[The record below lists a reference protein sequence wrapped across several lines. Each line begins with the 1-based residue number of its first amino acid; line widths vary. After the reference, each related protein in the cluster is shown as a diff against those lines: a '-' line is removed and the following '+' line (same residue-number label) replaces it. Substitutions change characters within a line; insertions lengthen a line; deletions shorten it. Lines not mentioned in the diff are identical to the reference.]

1 MPAHPHYIAALL
13 HPEAYPH
20 PVRELTLRETHI
32 SWVILTGDYAYKIK
46 KPLNLGFLDFST
58 VERRRHFCHE
68 EIRLNRRLAPE
79 LYLDVVAI
87 CEDRFITIGGAGK
100 PIEYAVRMRQFSQD
114 QMLEAV
120 IARHALTEQHLD
132 VFAAAMAEFHA
143 RIARSDASSP
153 YGTLAAV
160 THPQLENF
168 TQIAELGVDAA
179 TAARLASIQQWTE
192 QSLQNHA
199 ALIAQRHAEGF
210 VRECHGDMHLGNM
223 LVLDDAIRL
232 FDCIEFNPNLYWIDV
247 ISEVAF
253 FIMDLQH
260 RGLDAW
266 AFRFLN
272 GYLQHTGDYRGLAL
286 LPLYLCYRAMVRAKV
301 SKIRQGQS
309 ASKEAQSA
317 AADFSAYL
325 DLAARHTQPTR
336 PVLIITHGLSGSGKS
351 TYAQPLASHIQAIHI
366 RSDIERKRL
375 FGLTAQQQSFSTIEG
390 GIYTRDASARTY
402 QHLVDTA
409 HTILA
414 SGYSV
419 IVDATFLK
427 REQRDLFGA
436 LAKALGIPWVILHF
450 AADKETLKAN
460 IRARL
465 RAGGD
470 ASEADLAVLEQQL
483 AGYQELGPD
492 ETNVIDID
500 FNARPSYDDC
510 HAMIQKRIGA

>member
-1 MPAHPHYIAALL
+1 MTEHPAYIAALL
-13 HPEAYPH
+13 LPAAYPH
-20 PVRELTLRETHI
+20 PVREITLRETHI
-32 SWVILTGDYAYKIK
+32 SWVILTGDFAYKIK

-58 VERRRHFCHE
+58 LERRRHFCHE

-79 LYLDVVAI
+79 LYLEVVAI
-87 CEDRFITIGGAGK
+87 CQEQSIGIGGPGR

-120 IARHALTEQHLD
+120 IDRHALTERHLE
-132 VFAAAMAEFHA
+132 VFATAMAEFHA
-143 RIARSDASSP
+143 RIARSDAASP
-153 YGTLAAV
+153 HGTLAAV
-160 THPQLENF
+160 TQPQLENF
-168 TQIAELGVDAA
+168 AQIAELGVDTA
-179 TAARLASIQQWTE
+179 TAAHLKSIEQWTQ
-192 QSLQNHA
+192 QSLRSQA
-199 ALIAQRHAEGF
+199 DLISQRHAEGS

-223 LVLDDAIRL
+223 LLLDDQIRL

-301 SKIRQGQS
+301 SKIRQGQ
-309 ASKEAQSA
+309 AAPKEALPA

-325 DLAARHTQPTR
+325 ALAARYTQPAR

-351 TYAQPLASHIQAIHI
+351 SYAQPLASHLQAIHI

-375 FGLTAQQQSFSTIEG
+375 FGLTAQQRSLSAIEG

-402 QHLVDTA
+402 QHLAETA
-409 HTILA
+409 RTILA

-436 LAKALGIPWVILHF
+436 LAKALRLPWVILHF
-450 AADKETLKAN
+450 SADEETLRAN

-483 AGYQELGPD
+483 AGYEDFERD
-492 ETNVIDID
+492 EANVISIS
-500 FNARPSYDDC
+500 FNDQQSYDAC
-510 HAMIQKRIGA
+510 YAMIQKRIGT